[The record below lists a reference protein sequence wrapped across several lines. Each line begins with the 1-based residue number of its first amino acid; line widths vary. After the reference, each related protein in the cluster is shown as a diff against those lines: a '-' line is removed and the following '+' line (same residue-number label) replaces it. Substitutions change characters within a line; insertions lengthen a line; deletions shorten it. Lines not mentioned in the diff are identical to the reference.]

1 MTRPPGIDDSLH
13 GSESLLSDMC
23 LSNLVRQAIEGYME
37 RLEGDDPCDLYALV
51 MQEVERPL
59 LETVMQHCD
68 GNQSRAAQC
77 LGINRATLRKKLRLH
92 AEHDA

>member
-1 MTRPPGIDDSLH
+1 
-13 GSESLLSDMC
+13 MC